1 MAYSGAKEGQV
12 IYYARNP
19 WEEREEVVLVR
30 YYKDRKDLVNPNCA
44 VIDMG
49 NAFHVHVAIK
59 NLYRKAE

>member
-19 WEEREEVVLVR
+19 WEKREPVILVR
-30 YYKDRKDLVNPNCA
+30 YYKDRADLVSPNCA

-49 NAFHVHVAIK
+49 NDFCVHVAIK